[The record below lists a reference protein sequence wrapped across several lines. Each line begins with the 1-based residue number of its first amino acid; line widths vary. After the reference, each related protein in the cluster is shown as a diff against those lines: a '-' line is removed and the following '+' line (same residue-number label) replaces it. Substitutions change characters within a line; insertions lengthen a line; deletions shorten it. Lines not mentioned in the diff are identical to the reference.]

1 MFEQV
6 YFVIGIPNDHKG
18 IKVSGDGLHLLYG
31 NDKLIQM
38 WNINR
43 CYI

>member
-31 NDKLIQM
+31 K
-38 WNINR
+38 
-43 CYI
+43 